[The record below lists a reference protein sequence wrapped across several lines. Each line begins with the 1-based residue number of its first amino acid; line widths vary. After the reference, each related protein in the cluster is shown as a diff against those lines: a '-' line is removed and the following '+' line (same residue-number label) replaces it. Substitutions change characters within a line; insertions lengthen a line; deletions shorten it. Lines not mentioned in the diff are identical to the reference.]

1 MLSRYK
7 AVFFDVGGTLLKV
20 DPSVGNVYA
29 TYARP
34 FGFIGSPDELDHLF
48 KKEWNKSGGIASL
61 DQKSGQKVERKF
73 WRDLVFQVFEPSGG
87 LNDFERYFE
96 IVYEAF
102 ARKDHWHVFNDVAN
116 SDIFEKL
123 KKSGVILGVVSNW
136 DSRLHAILKSTGLA
150 VYFDFILASAEVRS
164 AKPDKKI
171 FIEALRRS
179 GVIAEEACHV
189 GDEPFADIHGAN
201 NAGIDAILID
211 RNGKHK
217 KNGIIKVS
225 SFLEL
230 LE

>member
-1 MLSRYK
+1 VLSRYK

-20 DPSVGNVYA
+20 DPSVGIVYA
-29 TYARP
+29 AYARP
-34 FGFIGSPDELDHLF
+34 FGFIGSSDELDHLF
-48 KKEWNKSGGIASL
+48 QKEWNKSGGIASL
-61 DQKSGQKVERKF
+61 RQKSGQKIERKF
-73 WRDLVFQVFEPSGG
+73 WRELVFQVFEPSGG

-102 ARKDHWHVFNDVAN
+102 ARKDHWRVFDDVAN
-116 SDIFEKL
+116 SGIFEKL
-123 KKSGVILGVVSNW
+123 KKSGVTLGVVSNW

-150 VYFDFILASAEVRS
+150 VYFDFILASAEVGS

-179 GVIAEEACHV
+179 GVIAEEACHI

-217 KNGIIKVS
+217 KNEITKVS